1 MWRLNVNSSIRTT
14 LSLVSLSCCIPFIK
28 TQTRDTVIWERL
40 PVRKWCSLNNFIQ
53 VAMITRIYLV
63 WDNLDKIFFQISLS
77 NTYFIVNWFQNLN
90 CPILWILR
98 CSLEPQEL
106 LETKQHHYLVERK
119 ARVAENDHYK
129 LRTKPRKLQ
138 QDFSKRK
145 QRLWIVEAFKGIPGN
160 LDWGWEYLRFEIRK
174 TIIRIDKSWQNV
186 KLCSWYFYISTLTF
200 DREKIYKH
208 TVWLIRLSGYVLEI
222 KTNSRKKI
230 SVLSINTHLLVTM

>member
-1 MWRLNVNSSIRTT
+1 MGQFR
-14 LSLVSLSCCIPFIK
+14 
-28 TQTRDTVIWERL
+28 
-40 PVRKWCSLNNFIQ
+40 
-53 VAMITRIYLV
+53 Y
-63 WDNLDKIFFQISLS
+63 FFQIGYISLS

-106 LETKQHHYLVERK
+106 LETNQHHYLVERK

-174 TIIRIDKSWQNV
+174 TILLNQSTYLKIKLVYIRIDKSWQNV

-200 DREKIYKH
+200 VREKSIN

-230 SVLSINTHLLVTM
+230 SVLSINTYLLVNM